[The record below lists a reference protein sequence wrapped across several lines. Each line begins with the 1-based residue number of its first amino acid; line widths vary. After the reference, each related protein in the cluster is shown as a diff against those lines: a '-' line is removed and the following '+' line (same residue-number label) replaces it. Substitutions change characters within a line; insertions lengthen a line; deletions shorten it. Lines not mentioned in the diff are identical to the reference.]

1 MWWPSALSP
10 VVLTSFG
17 ESSLDCS
24 PAAHRGQEML
34 SSSPRQAR
42 NSRSGCRDS
51 GTSWGGRLC
60 SRVPFASPVD
70 LMSRYHGKPV
80 EGNSPLVYFDF
91 KMSSQKNLRKKKDS
105 VSRLW
110 QELSR
115 FLVVLL
121 SFWCYFLSDPELW
134 DTVVHL
140 FQQALGSLHHCA
152 VGGLFPFECCFHLW
166 FRKPRFDKTGVYLL
180 EMGVGVII

>member
-91 KMSSQKNLRKKKDS
+91 KMSSQKNLRKKKTVCPGFDKNCHVSWLFCSHFDAISCLILSCGTQLSTFFSRHLVVCTIALLEGCFRLNVVFIYGS
-105 VSRLW
+105 VSQDLI
-110 QELSR
+110 
-115 FLVVLL
+115 
-121 SFWCYFLSDPELW
+121 
-134 DTVVHL
+134 
-140 FQQALGSLHHCA
+140 
-152 VGGLFPFECCFHLW
+152 
-166 FRKPRFDKTGVYLL
+166 KL
-180 EMGVGVII
+180 EYIYSKWGWG